1 MLQWTNRAEAATL
14 AVVSCSSMSCAHST
28 FPHFS
33 ICKLKKNYACNFT
46 KKIFQ
51 IHTYLKIKIIFTW
64 KFNSSLDKFTAS
76 STVNF
81 LSTTAHINISDLIE
95 SIPNVIPWSVSK
107 LYESKCLLM
116 TSLALFENEGTNVD
130 SEGWTSMSC
139 FSANQF
145 MIGSHS
151 SLSFCSRAGGS

>member
-1 MLQWTNRAEAATL
+1 MVCSFVLQWTNRAAAATL
-14 AVVSCSSMSCAHST
+14 AVVSCNSKSCAHST

-33 ICKLKKNYACNFT
+33 VCKLKKNIHIIQYLLSL
-46 KKIFQ
+46 KKF
-51 IHTYLKIKIIFTW
+51 FSTW

-95 SIPNVIPWSVSK
+95 SIPNVTPWSVSK

-130 SEGWTSMSC
+130 SEGWISILC
-139 FSANQF
+139 FSAYQF
-145 MIGSHS
+145 IIGSHS
-151 SLSFCSRAGGS
+151 SLCFCSRAGGS

>member
-1 MLQWTNRAEAATL
+1 MCPFNISPFFCLQ
-14 AVVSCSSMSCAHST
+14 
-28 FPHFS
+28 
-33 ICKLKKNYACNFT
+33 KKNSSKFHE
-46 KKIFQ
+46 KKYSQYVF
-51 IHTYLKIKIIFTW
+51 LIIFTW

-81 LSTTAHINISDLIE
+81 WSTTAHISISDLIE

-107 LYESKCLLM
+107 LYDSKCLLM
-116 TSLALFENEGTNVD
+116 TSLALFENEGINVD
-130 SEGWTSMSC
+130 SEGLISMSC

-151 SLSFCSRAGGS
+151 SLRYCSLKIKISQFVLKIETCYVSNIKW